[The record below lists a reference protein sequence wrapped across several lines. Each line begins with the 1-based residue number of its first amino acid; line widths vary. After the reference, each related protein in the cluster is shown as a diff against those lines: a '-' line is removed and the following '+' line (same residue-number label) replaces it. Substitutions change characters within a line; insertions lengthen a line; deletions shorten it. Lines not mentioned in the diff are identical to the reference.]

1 MAGIANLEGALLLG
15 AVQTFSFQ
23 NDLGQ
28 RPASIVVSN
37 DDPTDTI
44 VLVMNGDAFDILAG
58 EVREF
63 TGVET
68 EVELTLQNDNA
79 LSVSTPFRA
88 VASTGALCRIVKP
101 NGGPVG
107 TDAIAAGAVTES
119 RLEAA
124 NTLGTLG
131 ALRVATG
138 VFDPSA
144 NVGERTIA
152 DHAFGPSLP
161 DNAVVLFYLYEVT
174 TTFTSAT
181 DAGTIALGLTTD
193 DANGFKAAIAISAAS
208 NPYDA
213 GQHPNA
219 GDIAADATGPNWLVA
234 TQTTKLTAARQFN
247 ATVAVEALTAG
258 RLVVYAVYIVAAA

>member
-1 MAGIANLEGALLLG
+1 MALANLEGALLLG
-15 AVQTFSFQ
+15 APQTFSFQ
-23 NDLGQ
+23 SELGQ
-28 RPASIVVSN
+28 GPQSIVISN
-37 DDPTDTI
+37 DDATDAI
-44 VLVMNGDAFDILAG
+44 NVVINGETYLILAG
-58 EVREF
+58 EEREF

-68 EVELTLQNDNA
+68 QVSLTLTNFSP

-88 VASTGALCRIVKP
+88 VASTGSVCKIVKP

-107 TDAIAAGAVTES
+107 SSAITNGAVTEEK
-119 RLEAA
+119 LQAA
-124 NTLGTLG
+124 NTLNTLG

-144 NVGERTIA
+144 NAGERTIA
-152 DHAFGPSLP
+152 AHPFGPTLP
-161 DNAVVLFYLYEVT
+161 DNAVVLFYWYEVT

-181 DAGTIALGLTTD
+181 DAGTIALGLDTD
-193 DANGFKAAIAISAAS
+193 DANGFKVAIAISAAS

-213 GQHPNA
+213 GAHPNA
-219 GDIAADATGPNWLVA
+219 GDIAADATGPNWLIA

-258 RLVVYAVYIVAAA
+258 QLIVYAIYMVADA